1 MSEHLLFALI
11 ERAETWA
18 TRAGTTLRRRQSWTP
33 ATFTTGRRPEERAL
47 LSCAAELYDLL
58 GATPDGCVLMAEL
71 GLNPD
76 AASAA
81 LPTHESLSARYA
93 EYRARQPVGAPSK
106 QE

>member
-1 MSEHLLFALI
+1 MPEHLLLALI

-58 GATPDGCVLMAEL
+58 GATPEGCLLLAEL
-71 GLNPD
+71 GLDPD
-76 AASAA
+76 AGGAA
-81 LPTHESLSARYA
+81 LPTHDGLLARLA
-93 EYRARQPVGAPSK
+93 EHKTRAAAVAA
-106 QE
+106 

>member
-58 GATPDGCVLMAEL
+58 GATPEGCLLLVEL
-71 GLNPD
+71 GLDPD
-76 AASAA
+76 AALAA
-81 LPTHESLSARYA
+81 LPTHEGLQGRLAAHRTGMAARA
-93 EYRARQPVGAPSK
+93 GA
-106 QE
+106 

>member
-33 ATFTTGRRPEERAL
+33 ATFASGRRPEERAL

-58 GATPDGCVLMAEL
+58 GATPEGCVLLAEL

-76 AASAA
+76 AAVAT
-81 LPTHESLSARYA
+81 LPTHDGLLASLA
-93 EYRARQPVGAPSK
+93 EHRDRIAAGVAQ
-106 QE
+106 